1 MNRVILHSDLNA
13 FYASVEC
20 LYNPDIRNKPVAVT
34 GDIEKRHG
42 IILAKNQHAK
52 NFGIKTGEAVWEAK
66 VKCPDVV
73 FVPARFERYIKFSR
87 LVRDI
92 YADYTDQIESFGLD
106 ECWLDITQSKQYGN
120 GKEVAD
126 IIRQRIKDELGVSAS
141 VGVSFNKIFAKLGS
155 DYKKPDATTL
165 ITPDNYKD
173 VVWPLPAEDLLYVGR
188 KTKIKLNEMGI
199 KTIGD
204 IACADIERLRRR
216 FGVNGYT
223 LWIFANGYDSSAVCH
238 QYSDSYI
245 KSIGNST
252 TTPRDLL
259 NDDDVKVTLYVLC
272 ESVAERLRDHKFRC
286 LTVQITIRDSNLGY
300 LQRQCTLP
308 YPTCVSS
315 LIFDYA
321 FALYKRNHM
330 TGKPIRSIGVR
341 ASNLVSDYA
350 TQLSFLPERVRE
362 AIQEETERTIDY
374 IRSRFGHHSI
384 QRATMLTDRELS
396 ALSPKEEHTIHP
408 VSYFR
413 GIL

>member
-52 NFGIKTGEAVWEAK
+52 NFGIKTSEAVWEAK
-66 VKCPDVV
+66 VKCSDVV

-173 VVWPLPAEDLLYVGR
+173 VVWPLPAEPR
-188 KTKIKLNEMGI
+188 
-199 KTIGD
+199 
-204 IACADIERLRRR
+204 
-216 FGVNGYT
+216 
-223 LWIFANGYDSSAVCH
+223 
-238 QYSDSYI
+238 YS
-245 KSIGNST
+245 
-252 TTPRDLL
+252 
-259 NDDDVKVTLYVLC
+259 
-272 ESVAERLRDHKFRC
+272 
-286 LTVQITIRDSNLGY
+286 IR
-300 LQRQCTLP
+300 
-308 YPTCVSS
+308 
-315 LIFDYA
+315 
-321 FALYKRNHM
+321 
-330 TGKPIRSIGVR
+330 
-341 ASNLVSDYA
+341 
-350 TQLSFLPERVRE
+350 
-362 AIQEETERTIDY
+362 
-374 IRSRFGHHSI
+374 
-384 QRATMLTDRELS
+384 
-396 ALSPKEEHTIHP
+396 
-408 VSYFR
+408 
-413 GIL
+413 